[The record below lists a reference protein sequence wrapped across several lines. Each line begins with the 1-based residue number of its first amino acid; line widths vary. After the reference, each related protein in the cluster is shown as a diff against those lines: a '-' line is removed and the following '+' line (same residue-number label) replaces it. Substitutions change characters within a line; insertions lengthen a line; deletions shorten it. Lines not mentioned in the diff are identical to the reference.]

1 VTRGAEDDP
10 LFQATQVSLT
20 PGFNVRPWPETTFA
34 VGIELPVTHVREF
47 DYALRA
53 RFIRDF

>member
-1 VTRGAEDDP
+1 MAP
-10 LFQATQVSLT
+10 AAT
-20 PGFNVRPWPETTFA
+20 GFNVRPWPETTFA
-34 VGIELPVTHVREF
+34 VGIELPVTHVRAF

>member
-1 VTRGAEDDP
+1 MAP
-10 LFQATQVSLT
+10 AA
-20 PGFNVRPWPETTFA
+20 PGFNVRPWPETAFA